1 MNSFEYK
8 IYDDV
13 YNDMVSSKK
22 TIEIRLLN
30 EKSDS
35 IKIGDEIKF
44 VVLDNGEKYVLVEV
58 LNKYIYND
66 IEDLWNHKE
75 VLENILNYSK
85 EDFVNTFCNIFGKEK
100 ALNSKIVGIEF
111 KVKNI
116 R

>member
-13 YNDMVSSKK
+13 YKDMISGKK

-30 EKSDS
+30 EKSNS

-44 VVLDNGEKYVLVEV
+44 VVLDNEEKYVLVEV

-66 IEDLWNHKE
+66 VDDLWEHKE
-75 VLENILNYSK
+75 ILNNLINYTK
-85 EDFVNTFCNIFGKEK
+85 EDFINAFCNIFGKEK
-100 ALNSKIVGIEF
+100 ALNSKIVAIEF
-111 KVKNI
+111 KLKDI

>member
-8 IYDDV
+8 IYNDV
-13 YNDMVSSKK
+13 YNDMVSGKK

-30 EKSDS
+30 EKSNS

-44 VVLDNGEKYVLVEV
+44 IVLDDEEKYVLIEV

-66 IEDLWNHKE
+66 VEDLWEHKD
-75 VLENILNYSK
+75 VLANILNYTK
-85 EDFVNTFCNIFGKEK
+85 EDFINAFCNIFGKEK

-111 KVKNI
+111 KIKDI
-116 R
+116 K

>member
-13 YNDMVSSKK
+13 YNDMVSGKK

-44 VVLDNGEKYVLVEV
+44 IVLDNEEKYILVEV

-66 IEDLWNHKE
+66 IEDLWKHKE
-75 VLENILNYSK
+75 ILNNLINYTK
-85 EDFVNTFCNIFGKEK
+85 EDFINAFCNIFGKEK

-111 KVKNI
+111 KVKDI
-116 R
+116 K